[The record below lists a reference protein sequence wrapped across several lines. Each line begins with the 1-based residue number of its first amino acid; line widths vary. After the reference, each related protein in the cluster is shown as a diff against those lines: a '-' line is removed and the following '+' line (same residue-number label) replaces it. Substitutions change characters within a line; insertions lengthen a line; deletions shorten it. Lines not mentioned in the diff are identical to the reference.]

1 MNQMPTKGQSQ
12 RGAGNLPP
20 RMKAAL
26 EQYKKRVWTIKL
38 AEGVLAAIFGI
49 LVSYI
54 IVFCLDRV
62 FDTPTLL
69 RVLILVIGMVGMV
82 FLLPMEASAIGGC
95 CSVVATKVSA
105 FWGSRARHC
114 GVST

>member
-1 MNQMPTKGQSQ
+1 MNTSTHLTEPQGKLEKQN
-12 RGAGNLPP
+12 GAVNLPP

-26 EQYKKRVWTIKL
+26 EQYQKRVWTIKL
-38 AEGVLAAIFGI
+38 AEGALAAIFGI

-69 RVLILVIGMVGMV
+69 RVLILVVGMVGMV
-82 FLLPMEASAIGGC
+82 FLLPMKYYNWFGSIGNWMVSLGC
-95 CSVVATKVSA
+95 
-105 FWGSRARHC
+105 
-114 GVST
+114 